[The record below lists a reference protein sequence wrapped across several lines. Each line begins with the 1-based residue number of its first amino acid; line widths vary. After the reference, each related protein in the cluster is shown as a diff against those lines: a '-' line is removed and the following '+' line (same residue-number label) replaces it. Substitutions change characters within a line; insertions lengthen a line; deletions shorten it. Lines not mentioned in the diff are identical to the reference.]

1 LAASLGEGTIS
12 PAPIAQETPYLET
25 RHAVVR
31 LGGVTRRAEGKPGTR
46 SNLKTNVLS
55 LSESDSKLALHKRIR
70 RAGRSASIGLDS
82 RRSIAR
88 RHRGNQLILVNL
100 NGIETT
106 SGLLVPRASDW
117 LASTVPSFGVA
128 GQNMKICSPSGHPNH
143 RLMRGQVMRRF
154 APRYRESRVER
165 RTFHRL
171 PDRLDG
177 AQMRTELVVGV
188 GEPLHRAPI
197 VWACR

>member
-1 LAASLGEGTIS
+1 MLVWTAFHPRRVKRRTFGAASLGEGTIS
-12 PAPIAQETPYLET
+12 PAPIAQETSYLET

-46 SNLKTNVLS
+46 NNLKTNVLS

-70 RAGRSASIGLDS
+70 RAGRGASIGLGS

-100 NGIETT
+100 NGIETP
-106 SGLLVPRASDW
+106 SGLLVPQPPLGPCVWSLPAKRSDW

-128 GQNMKICSPSGHPNH
+128 G
-143 RLMRGQVMRRF
+143 
-154 APRYRESRVER
+154 
-165 RTFHRL
+165 
-171 PDRLDG
+171 
-177 AQMRTELVVGV
+177 
-188 GEPLHRAPI
+188 
-197 VWACR
+197 